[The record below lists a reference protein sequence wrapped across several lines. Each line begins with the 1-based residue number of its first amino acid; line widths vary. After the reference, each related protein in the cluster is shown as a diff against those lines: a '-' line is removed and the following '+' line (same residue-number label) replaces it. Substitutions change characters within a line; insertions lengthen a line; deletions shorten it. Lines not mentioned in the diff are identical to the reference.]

1 MISTAFFVASIG
13 AIAFLLLMLG
23 LALFER
29 GLPYTIAG
37 APSVGLASDAF
48 LRILASLVGAE
59 VHRGARIEVLSD
71 GEVYYES
78 ELLAIAAARHSV
90 NLEAYIFEK
99 GQVTR
104 RFLDALVD
112 RAKAGVK
119 VSLVLDAVGSFAT
132 GDDYFSELR
141 RAGGRVCW
149 YHPIRLHTLRRIN
162 NRTHRELIVVD
173 GRVGFVGGAG
183 FGDRWRWGQN
193 GRKRW
198 RDTMFRVEGDV
209 VRSLQAVFAENWV
222 ESSGEILTGADYF
235 PESESRGDSVA
246 LVAHSS
252 PTAGVSTRARI
263 LFQTLLAC
271 ARKNIA
277 ITTPYFL
284 PDSSMRGELVRAIQD
299 RGVEVKILTPGR
311 HSDQHLTRR
320 SSRRLYGELLRA
332 GAAIYEYSPS
342 MMHVKTL
349 VIDELWSV
357 VGSTNFDNRS
367 FGLNDE
373 VSLAA
378 RDPLL
383 AERLL
388 EDFARD
394 LRNARPISYLEWRRR
409 PLLERAHEQLG
420 ALLERQQ

>member
-1 MISTAFFVASIG
+1 VISAAFFVASIG

-23 LALFER
+23 LAMFER
-29 GLPYTIAG
+29 GLPYTITRR
-37 APSVGLASDAF
+37 PSVPLSSEDF

-59 VHRGARIEVLSD
+59 VHRGVRIEVLTD

-99 GQVTR
+99 GEVTR
-104 RFLDALVD
+104 RFLAALVA
-112 RAKAGVK
+112 RAKEGVK
-119 VSLVLDAVGSFAT
+119 VNIVLDAVGSFAT
-132 GDDYFSELR
+132 GNDYFAELK

-149 YHPIRLHTLRRIN
+149 YHPIRVHTLPRIN
-162 NRTHRELIVVD
+162 NRTHREIIVVD

-183 FGDRWRWGQN
+183 FGDRWRFAQN
-193 GRKRW
+193 GRARW
-198 RDTMFRVEGDV
+198 RDTMFRVEGDI
-209 VRSLQAVFAENWV
+209 VRSLQAVFVENWV
-222 ESSGEILTGADYF
+222 ESSGEILTGEDYF
-235 PESESRGDSVA
+235 PKGEPLGKSVA

-252 PTAGVSTRARI
+252 PTTGLSTRARM

-271 ARKNIA
+271 ARKSIFV
-277 ITTPYFL
+277 TTPYFV
-284 PDSSMRGELVRAIQD
+284 PDKSIRGEVIRAIEE
-299 RGVEVKILTPGR
+299 RGVKVRILVPGQQ
-311 HSDQHLTRR
+311 SDQHLTRR
-320 SSRRLYGELLRA
+320 SSRRLYGDLLRA
-332 GAAIYEYSPS
+332 GAEIFEYAPS
-342 MMHVKTL
+342 MMHAKTL

-373 VSLAA
+373 VSMAV

-383 AERLL
+383 AGRLL

-394 LRNARPISYLEWRRR
+394 VRNSRPISYLEWRRR
-409 PLLERAHEQLG
+409 SLLERAHEQLG
-420 ALLERQQ
+420 SLLERQQ

>member
-1 MISTAFFVASIG
+1 
-13 AIAFLLLMLG
+13 MLG
-23 LALFER
+23 LAMFER
-29 GLPYTIAG
+29 GLPYTIAKT
-37 APSVGLASDAF
+37 PSVGLASDAF

-59 VHRGARIEVLSD
+59 VHRGAHIEVLTD

-78 ELLAIAAARHSV
+78 ELLAIAGARHSV

-99 GQVTR
+99 GEVTR
-104 RFLDALVD
+104 RFLAALLD
-112 RAKAGVK
+112 RTKAGVK
-119 VSLVLDAVGSFAT
+119 VNIVLDAVGSFAT
-132 GDDYFSELR
+132 GNEYFDELR
-141 RAGGRVCW
+141 RAGGRVYW
-149 YHPIRLHTLRRIN
+149 YHPIRLHTLPRIN

-173 GRVGFVGGAG
+173 GRVGFLGGAG
-183 FGDRWRWGQN
+183 FGDRWRFGQG
-193 GRKRW
+193 GRARW

-209 VRSLQAVFAENWV
+209 VTSLQAVFVENWV
-222 ESSGEILTGADYF
+222 ESSGEILMGQEYF
-235 PESESRGDSVA
+235 PEGERRGKSVA

-252 PTAGVSTRARI
+252 PTTGLSTRARM

-271 ARKNIA
+271 ARKSIF
-277 ITTPYFL
+277 ITTPYFV
-284 PDSSMRGELVRAIQD
+284 PDRSIRGEVVRAIQD
-299 RGVEVKILTPGR
+299 RGVKVRILTPGR

-332 GAAIYEYSPS
+332 GAEIYEYAPS
-342 MMHVKTL
+342 MMHAKTL

-394 LRNARPISYLEWRRR
+394 VRNSRPISYLEWRRR

-420 ALLERQQ
+420 SLLERQQ